1 MSEATSIAAVPFVG
15 VSVARLGEGAG
26 LYIKESSA
34 QIGGSVITGN
44 GATNGK
50 GGGIFINGRP
60 EDVVVDKKTI
70 LGRNFPDD
78 LVIG

>member
-1 MSEATSIAAVPFVG
+1 M
-15 VSVARLGEGAG
+15 RLWRSRVTDNGLFDGQGEGAG

-44 GATNGK
+44 GVINGK
-50 GGGIFINGRP
+50 GGGIFISGRP
-60 EDVVVDKKTI
+60 EDLVVSKNTI
-70 LGRNFPDD
+70 LSRNFPDD